1 MIRPIGN
8 GKFQTPNG
16 VFNSYQEAAMS
27 VGIQPQFGV
36 PHSPAMSNPTP
47 ALDALN
53 KAAGTPAMPD
63 IALQSSPMQFKPQQP
78 KQYGGRGEVGMP
90 VKPQGLLDPQQ
101 PQQPEQAP
109 SFMDKLTSSD
119 GLTSIGSLML
129 SMSQDP
135 SLQRIGAM
143 GMQQAMQNR
152 QSNRTLDFLKAKG
165 VDEATINAL
174 RDNPQ
179 MINAYASSLLKQPKN
194 AQSALGKIQADYE
207 AGAYGKV
214 GSPEALAMRDRSI
227 KIAEKA
233 GSTDIALNMGGTYA
247 DVAAKG
253 VAESDLATKSAA
265 QNAVRVIPKLQ
276 ETLSLIES
284 PDTNIG
290 LFANLQTGIDRFIA
304 ELGGEEARKSLSD
317 TQILQKYLGS
327 DVFAAL
333 GALGLGSKNMDT
345 PAEREFLMEV
355 MTGKITDSR
364 GALKRLAEERLS
376 AQQDALDKY
385 NRMVDSGE
393 FGYFK
398 GTPLE
403 SRFGKLEYK
412 PYEKQAIAAGA
423 IRQYNGQ
430 QYVNTGEGDPSLPP
444 DQAGSSWKLKR

>member
-1 MIRPIGN
+1 
-8 GKFQTPNG
+8 
-16 VFNSYQEAAMS
+16 MS
-27 VGIQPQFGV
+27 DQSMG
-36 PHSPAMSNPTP
+36 A
-47 ALDALN
+47 ALN
-53 KAAGTPAMPD
+53 QMR
-63 IALQSSPMQFKPQQP
+63 MQGGMNAIQDARQNKL
-78 KQYGGRGEVGMP
+78 YSGRGEVGMP

-135 SLQRIGAM
+135 SLQRIGAL

-194 AQSALGKIQADYE
+194 AQSALGKIEADY
-207 AGAYGKV
+207 ASGAYGKV
-214 GSPEALAMRDRSI
+214 GSAEAIAMRDKAIS
-227 KIAEKA
+227 IAEKA
-233 GSTDIALNMGGTYA
+233 GSTDLTVKMGGEYGKELGGIFA
-247 DVAAKG
+247 KEDVA
-253 VAESDLATKSAA
+253 TKNAA
-265 QNAVRVIPKLQ
+265 ITASRVIPKLQ
-276 ETLSLIES
+276 ETIALIED
-284 PDTNIG
+284 PNTNVG
-290 LFANLQTGIDRFIA
+290 MFANIQTGIDRFIG
-304 ELGGEEARKSLSD
+304 ELGGKDSAKSLSQ
-317 TQILQKYLGS
+317 TELLNAYLGS

-345 PAEREFLMEV
+345 PAEREFLREV
-355 MTGKITDSR
+355 MTGKITNSR
-364 GALKRLAEERLS
+364 GALKRMAEERLS

-385 NRMVDSGE
+385 NSMVESGE
-393 FGYFK
+393 FSYTK
-398 GTPLE
+398 GTDLE
-403 SRFGKLEYK
+403 SRFGKVEYK
-412 PYEKQAIAAGA
+412 PYEKKAIAVGA

>member
-1 MIRPIGN
+1 MPISTQN
-8 GKFQTPNG
+8 GKYIYNG
-16 VFNSYQEAAMS
+16 VAYNTLQEAKMAEMQGS
-27 VGIQPQFGV
+27 RTTINPNIPASPSTPIQPV
-36 PHSPAMSNPTP
+36 PFPQVRQPMSDQSMG
-47 ALDALN
+47 AALN
-53 KAAGTPAMPD
+53 QMRMQGGMNAMQD
-63 IALQSSPMQFKPQQP
+63 ARQNKMYS
-78 KQYGGRGEVGMP
+78 GRGEVGMP
-90 VKPQGLLDPQQ
+90 VKPQGLLDTPQQ

-135 SLQRIGAM
+135 SLQRIGAL

-355 MTGKITDSR
+355 MTGKITDSHR
-364 GALKRLAEERLS
+364 R
-376 AQQDALDKY
+376 
-385 NRMVDSGE
+385 
-393 FGYFK
+393 
-398 GTPLE
+398 T
-403 SRFGKLEYK
+403 SRT
-412 PYEKQAIAAGA
+412 IW
-423 IRQYNGQ
+423 
-430 QYVNTGEGDPSLPP
+430 S
-444 DQAGSSWKLKR
+444 